1 MYTILIVD
9 DEKIE
14 RNGMKFLLKREA
26 EEFQILEASN
36 GREALGILEKQK
48 ADILL
53 TDIKM
58 PYMSGLEL
66 ARQVSEKHP
75 AMKMIMFSGY
85 SDFSYAQSA
94 IRYGVSDYILKPV
107 DPGEFSRT
115 IQKAVGE
122 INGQRKEQ
130 MIQTRQ
136 QDYLQRFFLQNYLYT
151 GKIEGEGQWNTEEW
165 EPYHY
170 MVLAETS
177 GKIKSGNSSEFLL
190 SESKCRGI
198 SLLFPGKIQ

>member
-122 INGQRKEQ
+122 INGQRK
-130 MIQTRQ
+130 
-136 QDYLQRFFLQNYLYT
+136 
-151 GKIEGEGQWNTEEW
+151 
-165 EPYHY
+165 
-170 MVLAETS
+170 
-177 GKIKSGNSSEFLL
+177 
-190 SESKCRGI
+190 
-198 SLLFPGKIQ
+198 

>member
-66 ARQVSEKHP
+66 ARQVSEN
-75 AMKMIMFSGY
+75 
-85 SDFSYAQSA
+85 
-94 IRYGVSDYILKPV
+94 DYV
-107 DPGEFSRT
+107 
-115 IQKAVGE
+115 
-122 INGQRKEQ
+122 QR
-130 MIQTRQ
+130 
-136 QDYLQRFFLQNYLYT
+136 LQRFFLC
-151 GKIEGEGQWNTEEW
+151 TER
-165 EPYHY
+165 HS
-170 MVLAETS
+170 L
-177 GKIKSGNSSEFLL
+177 
-190 SESKCRGI
+190 RGV
-198 SLLFPGKIQ
+198 

>member
-66 ARQVSEKHP
+66 ANVKGYAEELERFDVKLGELLDELREDDLLIITADHGNDPTHTGTDHTREKVP
-75 AMKMIMFSGY
+75 FFAYSPSMEGYGKLEDQNTFAVIGATIADNFEVKMPEG
-85 SDFSYAQSA
+85 
-94 IRYGVSDYILKPV
+94 
-107 DPGEFSRT
+107 T
-115 IQKAVGE
+115 IG
-122 INGQRKEQ
+122 
-130 MIQTRQ
+130 
-136 QDYLQRFFLQNYLYT
+136 
-151 GKIEGEGQWNTEEW
+151 
-165 EPYHY
+165 
-170 MVLAETS
+170 S
-177 GKIKSGNSSEFLL
+177 
-190 SESKCRGI
+190 
-198 SLLFPGKIQ
+198 SLLDELK